1 MVTPS
6 RGLRAPLPRDLATKP
21 LEAEAA
27 PPLLERGPEP
37 EQGQQVCW
45 KGCGHRGT
53 RGPPDL
59 HAGRSPAWGGTEA
72 LAAGLHSHGTEATLD
87 HLVTPTCSRTAIR
100 RTVWNDKVLFTP
112 QSAGWTFHIDSKLN
126 ISPFSAQMFLTH
138 RWGRGLGGAPW
149 CAWPGGRAP
158 PSCS

>member
-1 MVTPS
+1 MTLPQSLWKQSLLRLCWNAGRSQSRPS
-6 RGLRAPLPRDLATKP
+6 RCAGRDVGT
-21 LEAEAA
+21 
-27 PPLLERGPEP
+27 
-37 EQGQQVCW
+37 V
-45 KGCGHRGT
+45 GHGV
-53 RGPPDL
+53 PQISSC

-72 LAAGLHSHGTEATLD
+72 LAAGLHSRGTKATLD

>member
-1 MVTPS
+1 MT
-6 RGLRAPLPRDLATKP
+6 LPRSLWKQS
-21 LEAEAA
+21 
-27 PPLLERGPEP
+27 LLRL
-37 EQGQQVCW
+37 CW
-45 KGCGHRGT
+45 NAGRSQSRASRCAGRDVGTVGHGV
-53 RGPPDL
+53 PQISSC

-158 PSCS
+158 PSCSRGTLYFRLH

>member
-1 MVTPS
+1 M
-6 RGLRAPLPRDLATKP
+6 
-21 LEAEAA
+21 
-27 PPLLERGPEP
+27 LERMWAPWDTGSP
-37 EQGQQVCW
+37 
-45 KGCGHRGT
+45 
-53 RGPPDL
+53 
-59 HAGRSPAWGGTEA
+59 RSPAATQGEARPGGGTEA

-138 RWGRGLGGAPW
+138 RWGRGLRGAPW